1 MPAVIRPAALRSGDT
16 IAIIP
21 TARAIVLDEL
31 RDGIALAESW
41 GLNVRLGTGIGRK
54 AFQQAGSGEE
64 RAADLQ
70 AAINDPQV
78 RAIWCARGGYGTVH
92 LTEHLDLSPLKKDPK
107 WIIGFSDITVLH
119 NALANLGVASLHAQ
133 MPHNI
138 GVKTAETKE
147 TLRSALFG
155 EPYSLVSSEGRGAS
169 LPSQPPLA
177 TRHSPLATPRVGSC
191 EGELIG
197 GNLSVLYSLRGTPYD
212 IDPRGKILVLE
223 DLDELLY
230 HVDRMAM
237 NLQLSGWFKDLAGL
251 VVGGM
256 NDMRDRNEADP
267 FGSTAEDII
276 TRMTA
281 GTNYP
286 IAFGM
291 PFGHIPDNRA
301 LVLGQKAKLSVTGR
315 GATLS
320 FDGMT
325 SSGTPA

>member
-1 MPAVIRPAALRSGDT
+1 MPASVRPPALRSGDT
-16 IAIIP
+16 IAIVP

-41 GLNVRLGTGIGRK
+41 GLKVKLGAGIGRK

-70 AAINDPQV
+70 AAISNPEV

-92 LTEHLDLSPLKKDPK
+92 LMEHLDLSPLKKDPK
-107 WIIGFSDITVLH
+107 WLVGFSDITVLH
-119 NALANLGVASLHAQ
+119 NALHNMGISSIHGQ

-138 GVKTAETKE
+138 GAKTEETKNS
-147 TLRSALFG
+147 LRDALFG
-155 EPYSLVSSEGRGAS
+155 NAFEVRGSGTITITAPDPEPR
-169 LPSQPPLA
+169 
-177 TRHSPLATPRVGSC
+177 TPNQRTGTC
-191 EGELIG
+191 EGELLG
-197 GNLSVLYSLRGTPYD
+197 GNLSVLYSLRGTPHD

-230 HVDRMAM
+230 HMDRMAM
-237 NLQLSGWFKDLAGL
+237 NLKLAGWFRDLAGL

-256 NDMRDRNEADP
+256 NDMRNKNEADP
-267 FGSTAEDII
+267 FGSSAEEII
-276 TRMTA
+276 GRATV
-281 GTNYP
+281 GTSYP

-291 PFGHIPDNRA
+291 PFGHIADNRA
-301 LVLGQKAKLSVTGR
+301 LVLGQKAKLSVTDT

-320 FDGMT
+320 FEGDR
-325 SSGTPA
+325 SA

>member
-1 MPAVIRPAALRSGDT
+1 MRPPHVRLGDT

-21 TARAIVLDEL
+21 TARAIVLEEL

-41 GLNVRLGTGIGRK
+41 GLKVRLGAGIGRK

-70 AAINDPQV
+70 AAINDPDI

-92 LTEHLDLSPLKKDPK
+92 LMEHLDLSPLKNDPK
-107 WIIGFSDITVLH
+107 WIVGFSDITVLH

-138 GVKTAETKE
+138 AVKTEETKE
-147 TLRSALFG
+147 TLRKALFEEPFSIGG
-155 EPYSLVSSEGRGAS
+155 EG
-169 LPSQPPLA
+169 LPAMNRTGES
-177 TRHSPLATPRVGSC
+177 

-212 IDPRGKILVLE
+212 IDPRGRILVLE

-230 HVDRMAM
+230 HVDRMVM
-237 NLQLSGWFKDLAGL
+237 NLTLAGWFNGLAGL

-256 NDMRDRNEADP
+256 NDMRNRNEADP
-267 FGSTAEDII
+267 FGATAEAII
-276 TRMTA
+276 ARVTA

-286 IAFGM
+286 IASGL
-291 PFGHIPDNRA
+291 PFGHIADNRT
-301 LVLGQKAKLSVTGR
+301 LVLGQKGKLSVTDT

-320 FDGMT
+320 FEGGV
-325 SSGTPA
+325 SA